1 MRRVKRSRVDSQKH
15 LITRGAAAALLL
27 VCAFAVRS
35 HSQSIPAP
43 QSTQSEQSQDRAA
56 AQVLRS
62 QTSLVLVR
70 AVVRDAHGNSIA
82 GLTKDDFKLFD
93 NKKQQR
99 ILFFEAEGAPASS
112 APVPAA
118 APSTDSRTALPQPLR
133 DAALSQNA
141 PQKFTALFFDD
152 YHIEFGNLV
161 RVREAAQRFLTKSL
175 DAGERV
181 AIFSSSGKPRVE
193 FTNDRARLEEA
204 LSQLHVDTRFEPKAC
219 PKLPP
224 QFAQAVADDIPMD
237 AMPGKSG
244 AAAEPTLP
252 GLEPTASPSDPSG
265 YKPLRIAEAV
275 AAKEN
280 CPVSTA
286 RPDQDM
292 QIRAANMV
300 LQNDLGVRVVFDDL
314 EMLLGSMAATP
325 GGQRTMAVISDGFF
339 DRNLQYRMDALID
352 QALRAGVV
360 VNSLDSRGLYA
371 EPPGGDI
378 SERGGDPQLQIK
390 IENITHASNRSI
402 SDPLNEVAV
411 GTGGVF
417 VQNTNDVNAGIA
429 RVSGRGGESY
439 LLGFAPENLKTDGRF
454 HSLAVKLISASSSH
468 SQVQARPGYF
478 APQKNAGPDTMAS
491 RIEEATFSSEKLES
505 IPVQIS
511 TKFGKASATS
521 VDLDVTVGADMKSV
535 QFAKQGDHFSNDVT
549 MLVAVFDPDG
559 NFVTSKEEIVKLRLP
574 DAGLQ
579 QLRRTGGETTLEIPV
594 KPGAYS
600 LRAVVGE
607 SNAGQIGSATASV
620 KIP

>member
-1 MRRVKRSRVDSQKH
+1 L
-15 LITRGAAAALLL
+15 LICAL
-27 VCAFAVRS
+27 AVRGV
-35 HSQSIPAP
+35 SQSIGAP
-43 QSTQSEQSQDRAA
+43 QSDQSQGQPG

-70 AVVRDAHGNSIA
+70 AVVRDAHGKPLA

-99 ILFFEAEGAPASS
+99 ILYFEAEGTSAASAPAPAVASS
-112 APVPAA
+112 A
-118 APSTDSRTALPQPLR
+118 DSRTAPQPPR
-133 DAALSQNA
+133 DASPVANA

-161 RVREAAQRFLTKSL
+161 RVREAAQRYLTKSL

-204 LSQLHVDTRFEPKAC
+204 LSQLHVDARFEPKTC
-219 PKLPP
+219 PNLTP
-224 QFAQAVADDIPMD
+224 QFAQTVADDVPLDGMGG
-237 AMPGKSG
+237 AAGGGSG
-244 AAAEPTLP
+244 AGFAPP
-252 GLEPTASPSDPSG
+252 GLAAASAPSDSTG
-265 YKPLRIAEAV
+265 EKPLKLAEAM

-280 CPVSTA
+280 CPVSMA
-286 RPDQDM
+286 RPDEDM
-292 QIRAANMV
+292 QSRARNMV
-300 LQNDLGVRVVFDDL
+300 LENDLGVRVVFDDL
-314 EMLLGSMAATP
+314 EMLLSSMAATP

-352 QALRAGVV
+352 RALRAGVV

-371 EPPGGDI
+371 EPPGGDL

-390 IENITHASNRSI
+390 IDNIKHASNRAL

-411 GTGGVF
+411 ATGGVF
-417 VQNTNDVNAGIA
+417 VQNTNDVDAGITQ
-429 RVSGRGGESY
+429 VSGRAATSY
-439 LLGFAPENLKTDGRF
+439 LLGFAPENLKPDGRF
-454 HSLAVKLISASSSH
+454 HSLSVKLASAAASG

-491 RIEEATFSSEKLES
+491 RIEEATFSGEKLES

-511 TKFGKASATS
+511 TSFGKASANS

-535 QFAKQGDHFSNDVT
+535 QFAKQGDRFSNDVT
-549 MLVAVFDPDG
+549 MLVAVFDPNG
-559 NFVTSKEEIVKLRLP
+559 NFITSKEEIVKLRLP
-574 DAGLQ
+574 DVGLQ

-600 LRAVVGE
+600 LRAIVGE

-620 KIP
+620 KTP

>member
-1 MRRVKRSRVDSQKH
+1 MRPVKRSRVDSRKRLVVQ
-15 LITRGAAAALLL
+15 GASAALLL
-27 VCAFAVRS
+27 VCTFAVRG
-35 HSQSIPAP
+35 HSQSIPKP
-43 QSTQSEQSQDRAA
+43 QSEQSQERPA

-70 AVVRDAHGNSIA
+70 AVVRDAQGNLIA
-82 GLTKDDFKLFD
+82 GLTKGDFKLFD
-93 NKKQQR
+93 NKKQQS
-99 ILFFEAEGAPASS
+99 ILFFEAEGESARSAPAT
-112 APVPAA
+112 APAA
-118 APSTDSRTALPQPLR
+118 DSRTAPPQPPVQ
-133 DAALSQNA
+133 ASPEAT

-152 YHIEFGNLV
+152 YHIQFGNLV
-161 RVREAAQRFLTKSL
+161 RVREAARRYLAKSL

-224 QFAQAVADDIPMD
+224 QFAQTVADDIPMD
-237 AMPGKSG
+237 AKPGGSG
-244 AAAEPTLP
+244 ASAGPTLP
-252 GLEPTASPSDPSG
+252 GLEPTVSPSDPTG
-265 YKPLRIAEAV
+265 YKPLRIAEAM

-292 QIRAANMV
+292 QIRASNMV

-314 EMLLGSMAATP
+314 EMLLTSLAATP

-339 DRNLQYRMDALID
+339 DHNLQYRMDGLVD
-352 QALRAGVV
+352 RALRAGVV
-360 VNSLDSRGLYA
+360 INSLDSRGLYA

-378 SERGGDPQLQIK
+378 SERSGDPQLEIK

-402 SDPLNEVAV
+402 TDPLNEVAFA
-411 GTGGVF
+411 TGGVF
-417 VQNTNDVNAGIA
+417 VQNTNDVDAGIA
-429 RVSGRGGESY
+429 KVSGRAGESY

-454 HSLAVKLISASSSH
+454 HSLSVKLTSAAAAH

-478 APQKNAGPDTMAS
+478 APQKNAGPETMAS

-511 TKFGKASATS
+511 TKFGKASASS

-535 QFAKQGDHFSNDVT
+535 QFAKQGDRFSNDVT

-620 KIP
+620 KTP